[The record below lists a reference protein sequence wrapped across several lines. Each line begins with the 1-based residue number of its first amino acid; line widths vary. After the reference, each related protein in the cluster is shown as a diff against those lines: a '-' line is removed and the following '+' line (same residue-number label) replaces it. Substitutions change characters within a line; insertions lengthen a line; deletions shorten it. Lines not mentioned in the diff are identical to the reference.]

1 MAKILLR
8 EHYACYNHPHRKTK
22 KRCDRCGTVYC
33 KECLTARGE
42 RSFCLHCT
50 TEYDAIQARR
60 NRPFREKLMDVL
72 PRRSSVIFTIA
83 FFLLILAVGAFFG
96 RQLASV
102 TIEPEEAAR
111 VARAFR
117 GTLQTSEGLNLVE
130 TIVGGQV
137 VAYSSEQVDGDH
149 VAKRLVDGWAD
160 VKVADWRSA
169 GATFPQEFVF
179 AIERQVLAG
188 SQAYANTVTLQ
199 TSEQSPPE
207 TWPREFRVFIST
219 ESADG
224 PWEEVGTFSLAE
236 STLLQRFTFETR
248 PAWYVKLVILNNHG
262 STEYT
267 SLAEV
272 GVYLTQQAT
281 EE

>member
-8 EHYACYNHPHRKTK
+8 EKHACYNHPHRKTN

-33 KECLTARGE
+33 EECLTARDE
-42 RSFCLHCT
+42 RNFCSQCT
-50 TEYDAIQARR
+50 IQYDAIQKRR
-60 NRPFREKLMDVL
+60 QRPFKEKLKDVA
-72 PRRSSVIFTIA
+72 PRRSSVYFTIG
-83 FFLLILAVGAFFG
+83 FFVLIVLVAGIIG

-102 TIEPEEAAR
+102 TLEPEEAAR

-117 GTLQTSEGLNLVE
+117 GTLQTTEGLNLVE
-130 TIVGGQV
+130 AIVGGQV
-137 VAYSSEQVDGDH
+137 VSYSSEQVEGDH

-160 VKVADWRSA
+160 TKVPDWRSENA
-169 GATFPQEFVF
+169 VFPQEFVL

-188 SQAYANTVTLQ
+188 GQAFANTLTLQ
-199 TSEQSPPE
+199 TNEQSPPE
-207 TWPREFRVFIST
+207 SWPREFQLFVST

-224 PWEEVGTFSLAE
+224 PWEEVGTFTVAE
-236 STLLQRFTFETR
+236 STLLQRFSFESL
-248 PAWYVKLVILNNHG
+248 PVWYVKIVILSNHG

-272 GVYLTQQAT
+272 GVYLTQ
-281 EE
+281 